1 MLKRIIDVATKREN
15 ADLILKNVVIVN
27 VFSGKLQKGDIAVCG
42 GFIAGIGS
50 YDNSQNIV
58 DCQGKYALPGF
69 IDSHVHIESSHLSPV
84 EFAKAVLPC
93 GTTTVIAD
101 PHEIANVCGIE
112 GIKYIY
118 DECKKTPLDAYIMFP
133 SCVPAT
139 PFETSGAVLSS
150 KHFKKY
156 LNNPMFLGVGELMN
170 YPGVIGADDE
180 VLKKIEIGKDYGKII
195 DGHASELSEEQL
207 NAYIAAGISTNHEC
221 TDSEQMQKMLD
232 RGMHIQIREGS
243 ATKNLR
249 ELAKGISKE
258 NISRCLFCT
267 DDKTPAEIF
276 QNGHIDNNIRIAVEC
291 GIDFISAVKMA
302 TINAANCYGLKNKGA
317 IAPGYIADI
326 LIADSIENLNITEVY
341 KSGVIVAKDKKPL
354 FCAEQN
360 IPKTVI
366 NTIRLGEINSD
377 KLQIK
382 LNNGSAK
389 VIKLIEKSIITE
401 SVIRS
406 VPVKEGCFVV
416 NDSGFNK
423 LVVAERH
430 KKSGNIGLGILE
442 GYGIKGGAVATT
454 VAHDS
459 HNIIAAGDNDEDLLC
474 AIKELELC
482 GGGIAVCSAGKILYS
497 LPLPIAGLLSDK
509 SAADFIKAYSKITEI
524 AFNLG
529 VNKNIEPFMSLSFLS
544 LAVLPHLKVTD
555 KGLFDV
561 DKFQFTAHDA

>member
-1 MLKRIIDVATKREN
+1 MLKRIIDVAAKREN

-27 VFSGKLQKGDIAVCG
+27 VFSGRLQKGDIAVCDG
-42 GFIAGIGS
+42 YIAGIGS
-50 YDNSQNIV
+50 YDNSQNII

-101 PHEIANVCGIE
+101 PHEIANVCGID

-118 DECKKTPLDAYIMFP
+118 DECSKTPLDAYIMFP
-133 SCVPAT
+133 SCVPST

-150 KHFKKY
+150 KHFEKY
-156 LNNPMFLGVGELMN
+156 LNNSMFFGVGELMN
-170 YPGVIGADDE
+170 YPGVISADEE
-180 VLKKIEIGKDYGKII
+180 VLKKIQLALSYGKII
-195 DGHASELSEEQL
+195 DGHATELSEEHL

-221 TDSEQMQKMLD
+221 TDTVQMQSMLD
-232 RGMHIQIREGS
+232 RGMYIQIREGS
-243 ATKNLR
+243 ATKNLK
-249 ELAKGISKE
+249 ELAKGITAE

-276 QNGHIDNNIRIAVEC
+276 QNGHIDNNIRIAAKC

-326 LIADSIENLNITEVY
+326 LIADDIENLNISQVY

-354 FCAEQN
+354 FCAEQS

-366 NTIRLGEINSD
+366 NTVRLGNISAD

-382 LNNGSAK
+382 LNSDSAK

-401 SVIRS
+401 SVVRS
-406 VPVKEGCFVV
+406 VPVKDGCFWA
-416 NDSGFNK
+416 DGSGFNK

-442 GYGIKGGAVATT
+442 GYGIKGGAVAIT

-459 HNIIAAGDNDEDLLC
+459 HNIIAAGDNDEDLLF

-482 GGGIAVCSAGKILYS
+482 GGGITVCAGGKILYS

-509 SAADFIKAYSKITEI
+509 NAADFIKAYSKITEI

-529 VNKNIEPFMSLSFLS
+529 VNKKIEPFMTLSFLS

-561 DKFQFTAHDA
+561 DKFQFTTHDA